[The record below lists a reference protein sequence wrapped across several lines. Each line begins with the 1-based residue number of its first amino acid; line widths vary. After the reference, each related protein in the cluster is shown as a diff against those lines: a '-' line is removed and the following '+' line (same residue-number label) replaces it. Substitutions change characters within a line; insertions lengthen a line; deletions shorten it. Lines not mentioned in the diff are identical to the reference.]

1 MPSIHSPLLLPFLA
15 QVLLAF
21 AAYWVAPRLAGGR
34 RLAWVSTAVVSLACM
49 VLWPLMRVFPVL
61 PIEVLGAPFVA
72 CVELTGLA
80 IPAVL
85 FFGIAARRTPRASDR
100 KAILMLTAVAGLY
113 FLKAGWWMVSPGVP
127 DLGKTNVDASGVC
140 LQSTGYTC
148 AAASMVTMLQ
158 SFKVEASETEMARLS
173 FTQVDG
179 GATDSRVLW
188 GLEKKLRGTGLV
200 ARYQRLD
207 ATALIDLPK
216 PCLVQVDWGYF
227 ISHMVPVMESTS
239 ERVVIGDPLTGRR
252 EMTMAE
258 FRSKWKGNAISVDRR
273 YHWIGPPKSPAPATS
288 PPPSPGAS
296 LPTAGPGRPG

>member
-1 MPSIHSPLLLPFLA
+1 MVIGALLIPFVTQLA
-15 QVLLAF
+15 LAI
-21 AAYWVAPRLAGGR
+21 AAFLCAIKVGMMR
-34 RLAWVSTAVVSLACM
+34 RAVWVSAAVMSLACM
-49 VLWPLMRVFPVL
+49 LLWPLMRVFPVL

-85 FFGIAARRTPRASDR
+85 FFGIAGQRTPKASDR
-100 KAILMLTAVAGLY
+100 KAILLLTAVAALY

-127 DLGKTNVDASGVC
+127 DLGRTNVDASGVC

-188 GLEKKLRGTGLV
+188 ALEKKLRGTGLV
-200 ARYQRLD
+200 ARYRRLD

-216 PCLVQVDWGYF
+216 PCLVQMDWGYF
-227 ISHMVPVMESTS
+227 ISHMVPVMEASS

-258 FRSKWKGNAISVDRR
+258 FGSKWKGNAISIDRR
-273 YHWIGPPKSPAPATS
+273 YHWIGPPKSAAPATS

-296 LPTAGPGRPG
+296 LPVGGLARPG